1 MTCIRNARCAGPTAS
16 SWTWLGTCAFACWSY
31 GCDGFADIGT
41 LPPPTGSGAA
51 QPPTG
56 GPIVDAP
63 PAFIDECAPGNA
75 AGLEGERLAAARAG
89 GPVSSDARILYPYDG
104 TVFPAGLAAP
114 LLMWAGPRAGA
125 VYLEARLAG
134 LRYEGCLRSGEYELV
149 IPDTLWRE
157 ASRRARPSGEPLELE
172 LTALDGESVSGPLH
186 VSITLSADTISGVL
200 YYSSYRSALT
210 GPSNLPIVMRLPF
223 GAAAEPLLAPLGG
236 CAGCHA
242 VSADGTA
249 LLASISGLGN
259 WYTAPGAAVRDPL
272 PRGSNLSGAEFAAV
286 DPTGTFYLA
295 PAHPSLLGPRTLGA
309 SPQLVATLFELANGA
324 PILDTGIPGGAA
336 TPAFS
341 PDGEWLAFNDTA
353 EAGHTLVRMAFS
365 ADRRQAEDYLVIS
378 SDAEQFP
385 AWPTFR
391 PDSEQ
396 VIFALG
402 ASSTFSAD
410 GTLLSELIGPP
421 GPSSDLHIAALDG
434 SQSELLFRAMGFA
447 SEEDAMAGRSYL
459 PFGQQDLHQN
469 YYPSV
474 LPTRAGA
481 HDWVFFDSIRS
492 YGTRGVVRGLWC
504 AALDVGATSG
514 DDPSHPP
521 FYVPGQEE
529 GAANLRPIAV
539 RRDDQRE

>member
-1 MTCIRNARCAGPTAS
+1 MACVRSARSAGRAAS
-16 SWTWLGTCAFACWSY
+16 SWTGLGTCALAGWLS
-31 GCDGFADIGT
+31 GCDGFADLGT
-41 LPPPTGSGAA
+41 LPPPTGGGAA
-51 QPPTG
+51 QPPAT

-75 AGLEGERLAAARAG
+75 AGLEGEPLAAARAG

-134 LRYEGCLRSGEYELV
+134 LRYEGCLRSGDHEMR

-157 ASRRARPSGEPLELE
+157 AYRRARPSGEPLELE
-172 LTALDGESVSGPLH
+172 LTPLDGESVSGPLR
-186 VSITLSADTISGVL
+186 VSITLSTDTISGVL

-210 GPSNLPIVMRLPF
+210 GPSNLPIVLRLPF
-223 GAAAEPLLAPLGG
+223 GATAEPLLARPGG

-242 VSADGTA
+242 LSADGTT
-249 LLASISGLGN
+249 LLAAISGLGN
-259 WYTAPGAAVRDPL
+259 WYAAPSSASRDPS
-272 PRGSNLSGAEFAAV
+272 PRGSNLSGAEFAAI

-295 PAHPSLLGPRTLGA
+295 PAHPPLLGPRTLGA
-309 SPQLVATLFELANGA
+309 SPQLVATLFELADGA
-324 PILDTGIPGGAA
+324 AIFDTGIPGGAA

-353 EAGHTLVRMAFS
+353 ETGHTLVRMAFS
-365 ADRRQAEDYLVIS
+365 ADQRLAKDYRVIS
-378 SDAEQFP
+378 RDAERFP

-391 PDSEQ
+391 PGSEQ

-402 ASSTFSAD
+402 TSSTFSAD

-434 SQSELLFRAMGFA
+434 SQSSLLFRAMGFA
-447 SEEDAMAGRSYL
+447 SEEDAVAERSYL

-504 AALDVGATSG
+504 AALDVDGAS

-521 FYVPGQEE
+521 FFVPGQEE

-539 RRDDQRE
+539 RSDGQRE

>member
-1 MTCIRNARCAGPTAS
+1 
-16 SWTWLGTCAFACWSY
+16 LY
-31 GCDGFADIGT
+31 GCDGFADLGT
-41 LPPPTGSGAA
+41 LPPPTGGGAA
-51 QPPTG
+51 QPPADG
-56 GPIVDAP
+56 SSVDLP
-63 PAFIDECAPGNA
+63 PTFIDECARGNA

-89 GPVSSDARILYPYDG
+89 GPVSSDARIVYPYDG

-114 LLMWAGPRAGA
+114 LLMWTGPRAGS
-125 VYLEARLAG
+125 VYLQARLEG
-134 LRYEGCLRSGEYELV
+134 LRYEGCLASGDHEMV
-149 IPDTLWRE
+149 IPSTLWRE
-157 ASRRARPSGEPLELE
+157 AYRRAQPSGEPLELE
-172 LTALDGESVSGPLH
+172 LTTLDGESVSGPLR
-186 VSITLSADTISGVL
+186 VSITLSADTIPGVL
-200 YYSSYRSALT
+200 YYSSYRSAVT
-210 GPSNLPIVMRLPF
+210 GLSNLPIVLRLPF
-223 GAAAEPLLAPLGG
+223 GAAAEPLLAPPGG

-242 VSADGTA
+242 LSANGA
-249 LLASISGLGN
+249 AMFASISGLGN
-259 WYTAPGAAVRDPL
+259 WYTTPSNAPRDPL
-272 PRGSNLSGAEFAAV
+272 PRGSNLSGAEFAAI

-295 PAHPSLLGPRTLGA
+295 PAHPPLLGPRTLGA
-309 SPQLVATLFELANGA
+309 SPQRVATLFELASGA
-324 PILDTGIPGGAA
+324 AILDTGIPEGAA

-341 PDGEWLAFNDTA
+341 PDGAWLAFNDTA

-365 ADRRQAEDYLVIS
+365 AVQRQAEDYRVVIR
-378 SDAEQFP
+378 DAERFP

-391 PDSEQ
+391 PGSEQ

-402 ASSTFSAD
+402 ASSTFTAD

-434 SQSELLFRAMGFA
+434 SQSSLLFRAMGFA
-447 SEEDAMAGRSYL
+447 SEEDALAGRSYL
-459 PFGQQDLHQN
+459 SFGQQDLHQN

-474 LPTRAGA
+474 LPNRGGA

-539 RRDDQRE
+539 PQDDQRE